1 MANPIWNPRSWGA
14 LQRKKW
20 PNIGPPG
27 LVPRRMPTAP
37 YQGME
42 PTATFNRPLA
52 QSNIMPPAAKRSM
65 IGGTTAALGKRSW
78 DKDLL
83 GEVLGDIM
91 GDVDTT
97 PLPGQ
102 RVGETNIGE
111 LSLLQQAGPEV
122 GDISTSM
129 DRFWK
134 KKLGY
139 A

>member
-1 MANPIWNPRSWGA
+1 MGFTDPNWSRLASTPIPSGVSMSGLPPLGDMPGFAPPQTPMAG
-14 LQRKKW
+14 KK
-20 PNIGPPG
+20 G
-27 LVPRRMPTAP
+27 
-37 YQGME
+37 
-42 PTATFNRPLA
+42 
-52 QSNIMPPAAKRSM
+52 
-65 IGGTTAALGKRSW
+65 W

>member
-1 MANPIWNPRSWGA
+1 MAIPIWNTSPATSVNAARYLRRRLPRTQYDYTMGA
-14 LQRKKW
+14 SA
-20 PNIGPPG
+20 GPRTPF
-27 LVPRRMPTAP
+27 VMA
-37 YQGME
+37 
-42 PTATFNRPLA
+42 
-52 QSNIMPPAAKRSM
+52 PAAKRSM